1 MYNAVEYIVRF
12 IARYGL
18 RQAIRSIVRRVARNK
33 TLFYGLL
40 LVALV
45 LLCSVK
51 AHAANY
57 EYKGVFP
64 TQTLMLEFCDDC
76 WLELPPDFLETKMVL
91 NVTTDDHARLFKAMQ
106 RSAAGQGWNLT
117 RQGNILKAEP
127 LQNVGSLVYISC
139 MDNRPHNVEKYLY
152 AASVKADSIQCAKR
166 DSATLRQQIVA
177 DSLAAR
183 AEFVKDSL
191 SKIPPLEFGHFELRY
206 YAYSKSFTDKL
217 GIEWNEILAE
227 GNLHNRFRVFD
238 SWRLFATENN
248 DTTYNERRLI
258 FSLDTAINV
267 DWGMEEQTMQKTYLD
282 DGIVTQD
289 YEWRKYGLIVK
300 ISRDGRRVKMD
311 YIFRDKDNSV
321 SVLQGSVVGN
331 DTDTLRLFGDYMAK
345 REINNGLPWLSKI
358 PILNWFVATQQTI
371 NDLKGFELY
380 LVPITRET
388 KNEYGRV
395 KENGQLYKP
404 DRREKTDSTVV
415 VAR

>member
-1 MYNAVEYIVRF
+1 MYRVIEYVAKF
-12 IARYGL
+12 IL
-18 RQAIRSIVRRVARNK
+18 RLGIRKA
-33 TLFYGLL
+33 LFNRTMLYAAM
-40 LVALV
+40 LVAIV
-45 LLCSVK
+45 LLCSNR
-51 AHAANY
+51 ANAAQY

-64 TQTLMLEFCDDC
+64 TQNVIMEYCDDC
-76 WLELPPDFLETKMVL
+76 WLELPPDFLMTSVVL
-91 NVTTDDHARLFKAMQ
+91 NVTTDSHQQLFKAIQ
-106 RSAAGQGWNLT
+106 KSATAQGWNLT
-117 RQGNILKAEP
+117 LQGKTMKAEP
-127 LQNVGSLVYISC
+127 IQNIGSLVYISC
-139 MDNRPHNVEKYLY
+139 MDNQPHNVEKYLY
-152 AASVKADSIQCAKR
+152 AASIKADSIQCAKR
-166 DSATLRQQIVA
+166 DSVTLRQQIVT

-183 AEFVKDSL
+183 AQFVKDSL
-191 SKIPPLEFGHFELRY
+191 SRIPPLEFGHYELRY

-217 GIEWNEILAE
+217 GFEWNQILAE
-227 GNLHNRFRVFD
+227 GNLHNRFRVLD

-248 DTTYNERRLI
+248 DTTYNERRLV
-258 FSLDTAINV
+258 FSLDTTISV
-267 DWGMEEQTMQKTYLD
+267 DWGSEEQTMQKSYLT

-300 ISRDGRRVKMD
+300 IMRDGRRVKLD
-311 YIFRDKDNSV
+311 YTFRDKDNSV

-380 LVPITRET
+380 LVPITSEQ

-395 KENGQLYKP
+395 KENGQLYQPERKAS
-404 DRREKTDSTVV
+404 RDSAKV